1 MKSTMI
7 VVADSARA
15 RVFTW
20 ASDDHK
26 ELKELE
32 DMVHVEGRQHEGEMT
47 SDSSGKDNG
56 PAGSGGH
63 AYESKVTP
71 KKQQQLEFAKRVSDY
86 LDDARKTNKLL
97 KLLLIVAPEFLGELR
112 SQFSSELGKLV
123 VYESPKNIAAQ
134 DIKDIQKH
142 IPKPSEYKKVS

>member
-7 VVADSARA
+7 VVADSTRA
-15 RVFTW
+15 RIFKW

-32 DMVHVEGRQHEGEMT
+32 DMVHTEGRLHEGDMT

-63 AYESKVTP
+63 AYESKVNP
-71 KKQQQLEFAKRVSDY
+71 KKQQQLEFAKQVSDY
-86 LDDARKTNKLL
+86 LDAARKANKLL

-112 SQFSSELGKLV
+112 SQFSNELGKLV
-123 VYESPKNIAAQ
+123 VYESPKNIAGM
-134 DIKDIQKH
+134 DRSDIQKQL
-142 IPKPSEYKKVS
+142 PKPSEYRQVS